1 MQFRPIGGFRMIDN
15 NPADVEITHVYGR
28 EEAMD
33 LIARSIEDYQTRF
46 ENLDNLLSNV

>member
-1 MQFRPIGGFRMIDN
+1 
-15 NPADVEITHVYGR
+15 VEITHVYGR

>member
-1 MQFRPIGGFRMIDN
+1 MTKDLPG
-15 NPADVEITHVYGR
+15 NPADVEITHVYSR

-33 LIARSIEDYQTRF
+33 LIARSIEDYRTRF